1 MQTFVPYND
10 FYDIGKSLDN
20 KRLGKQRVEVL
31 QILNALTG
39 KSKGWVNHPATKM
52 WRNHEWAL
60 TKYGMWMCLEWADRG
75 FKDSTFDKIYDL
87 RKESCDPRD
96 YEFPSWWGDM
106 TVHES
111 HRSNLLRKMPEHY
124 SQFNWDIEDSLP
136 YVWPVCICP
145 RCRKND

>member
-10 FYDIGKSLDN
+10 LYKIGKSLDN
-20 KRLGKQRVEVL
+20 KRLGKQRVETL
-31 QILNALTG
+31 QILNALAG

-60 TKYGMWMCLEWADRG
+60 TKYGMWMCLEWKDRG
-75 FKDSTFDKIYDL
+75 FKDTTFDKIYDL
-87 RKESCDPRD
+87 RKESFDPRD

-106 TVHES
+106 DVHES

-124 SQFNWDIEDSLP
+124 SQFGWDVEDSLP
-136 YVWPVCICP
+136 YKWSVCFCQ
-145 RCRKND
+145 RCRGN